1 MAEQM
6 NLKEQFRSA
15 FKGMCLHA
23 LIESYKNAFAA
34 KSVDKDWEEDN
45 ITIHLIDKMEA
56 LDFVKERQIT
66 IIPQYP
72 IYDNEMINEGK
83 NVKTAPII
91 DMKLNKWF
99 SKDKIEFTIEA
110 KNLCENDWTKSKGT
124 NVSASYYKNRYIN
137 TGIEHFVS
145 GYYPFGCLVGYVL
158 QGNVIK
164 IVGDINKIIVKKALS
179 PRIEIIENANSIN
192 DYPHCYTSDNL
203 NKTFVLDH
211 IFLVF

>member
-1 MAEQM
+1 M
-6 NLKEQFRSA
+6 NLKEQIRLA
-15 FKGMCLHA
+15 FKGMCLRA
-23 LIESYKNAFAA
+23 LIEAYKNAFAA
-34 KSVDKDWEEDN
+34 NSVDKDWEEDN

-124 NVSASYYKNRYIN
+124 NVRASYYKNRYIN

-145 GYYPFGCLVGYVL
+145 DYYPFGCLVGYVL

-164 IVGDINKIIVKKALS
+164 IVTDINKIIVKKALS

-192 DYPHCYTSDNL
+192 DYPHCYTSENL
-203 NKTFVLDH
+203 NKALVLDH

>member
-1 MAEQM
+1 M
-6 NLKEQFRSA
+6 NLKEQFRLA

-23 LIESYKNAFAA
+23 LIESYKNAFTA

-66 IIPQYP
+66 ITPQYP
-72 IYDNEMINEGK
+72 IYSREMIDEGE
-83 NVKTAPII
+83 NVKTAPVI
-91 DMKLNKWF
+91 DMKF
-99 SKDKIEFTIEA
+99 SKWIEKDNVQFTVEA

-145 GYYPFGCLVGYVL
+145 AYYPFGCLVGYVL
-158 QGNVIK
+158 QGNTVEI
-164 IVGDINKIIVKKALS
+164 IEDINQIIIKKSLS
-179 PRIEIIENANSIN
+179 PRIGIIENPNSIN
-192 DYPHCYTSDNL
+192 GHLYCYASSNL
-203 NKTFVLDH
+203 DETFILDH